1 MRINHPSNMDDLPP
15 PPYTPHDPSMG
26 GGVVPTSEVTPGQP
40 FQPMLRGGYT
50 RPSLPSE
57 ESHLSSAATYFDN
70 RRPHLQHSGTG
81 LNLIEHN
88 IVIGSDTTKE
98 DVHFPLPVETY
109 IDRDVTSL
117 DWSTYVNHLF
127 PAQDEPVNEKP
138 RREKDSRPRSF
149 GDEDTSERR
158 KQIQA
163 VVTEWN
169 ENFFNPRQ
177 IHINVDFIPRRS
189 SSSSRSTV
197 RATSTIGVS
206 PSQTSLAGDFV
217 PPKSAYSPITSQR
230 SQRPRRSHSV
240 SSISS
245 FSSSSSSSSS
255 SSVDSIKSKD
265 LEGADINGIRSAL
278 LAFRL
283 DTSTKHHLRASVRQL
298 RDEFR
303 SQRRNLSFRERK
315 EVKKEAKDQRK
326 DVKKEIK
333 AVIKEIKATR
343 KADRKLRKAERK
355 SRRETKRAESRG
367 QHHAHRAHRKSLR
380 TQERAEEKVLRA
392 QEKGIQAQE
401 RAAENAAKARERVAE
416 GYARA
421 REAQARETAAM
432 ADARERAASTR
443 AGGWGR
449 NTARGGGGW
458 GDAGR
463 ERAWAAEARAQET
476 ARGCSSRNWGGD
488 AVARAHESARNA
500 SSQDWGSYGR
510 ERARE
515 AELTARNASGRDWGR
530 YGRERAREAEQRAR
544 DIARGPGGWLD
555 GGGEQET
562 GVLD

>member
-1 MRINHPSNMDDLPP
+1 MRINHPPNMDDLPP
-15 PPYTPHDPSMG
+15 PPYTPHDPSVG
-26 GGVVPTSEVTPGQP
+26 GGAVPTPEVTPSQT

-70 RRPHLQHSGTG
+70 RRPHLQQSGTD
-81 LNLIEHN
+81 LRLIEHN
-88 IVIGSDTTKE
+88 IAIGSETTKE
-98 DVHFPLPVETY
+98 DIQFPLPIETY

-117 DWSTYVNHLF
+117 DWSTYVNDLF

-158 KQIQA
+158 MQIQA
-163 VVTEWN
+163 VVLEWN

-177 IHINVDFIPRRS
+177 IHINVDLTGRRS

-206 PSQTSLAGDFV
+206 PSQTSLGGDFV
-217 PPKSAYSPITSQR
+217 PPKSAYSPITYQSSQHR
-230 SQRPRRSHSV
+230 RRSHSV
-240 SSISS
+240 SST
-245 FSSSSSSSSS
+245 SSSSSSSS

-265 LEGADINGIRSAL
+265 LEGADINGLRSAL

-283 DTSTKHHLRASVRQL
+283 DTATKDHLRASVRQL

-315 EVKKEAKDQRK
+315 ESKKEAKDQLK

-333 AVIKEIKATR
+333 AAIKEIKATR
-343 KADRKLRKAERK
+343 KADRKVRKAERK
-355 SRRETKRAESRG
+355 ARRECKRTESRG
-367 QHHAHRAHRKSLR
+367 QHHAHRAHRRSLR
-380 TQERAEEKVLRA
+380 KQERTEEKVLRA
-392 QEKGIQAQE
+392 QEKGVQAQE
-401 RAAENAAKARERVAE
+401 RAAESATKARERVAE
-416 GYARA
+416 GYGRA
-421 REAQARETAAM
+421 REAQARETAPM
-432 ADARERAASTR
+432 ADARERAANTR

-449 NTARGGGGW
+449 ETARGGGGW

-463 ERAWAAEARAQET
+463 ERARAAEARAQET
-476 ARGCSSRNWGGD
+476 ARGYSSRNWGGD
-488 AVARAHESARNA
+488 AVARAHETARNA
-500 SSQDWGSYGR
+500 SNQDWGSYGR

-515 AELTARNASGRDWGR
+515 AELTARNASGQDWGR

-544 DIARGPGGWLD
+544 DIARGPGVRFD
-555 GGGEQET
+555 GDGEQET

>member
-1 MRINHPSNMDDLPP
+1 MDDLPP

-26 GGVVPTSEVTPGQP
+26 GGEVPTSEVGPGQP
-40 FQPMLRGGYT
+40 FQPTLRGGYT

-57 ESHLSSAATYFDN
+57 ESHLSSAATYFDD
-70 RRPHLQHSGTG
+70 RHPHLQNSYTG

-88 IVIGSDTTKE
+88 VMIGPETTKE
-98 DVHFPLPVETY
+98 DVHYPLPIETY

-117 DWSTYVNHLF
+117 DWSTYVNYLF

-169 ENFFNPRQ
+169 ENFFNPRL
-177 IHINVDFIPRRS
+177 IHINVDFIRRRS

-206 PSQTSLAGDFV
+206 PSQTSLGGDFV
-217 PPKSAYSPITSQR
+217 PPKFAYSPKPSDRLQH
-230 SQRPRRSHSV
+230 SRRSHSV
-240 SSISS
+240 SSISSSS

-255 SSVDSIKSKD
+255 SVDSVKSKD

-303 SQRRNLSFRERK
+303 SQRRDLSFRERK
-315 EVKKEAKDQRK
+315 EVNKESKDQRR

-333 AVIKEIKATR
+333 TVIKEIKATR

-355 SRRETKRAESRG
+355 SRRESKRAESRG
-367 QHHAHRAHRKSLR
+367 QHHVHRAHKKSLR
-380 TQERAEEKVLRA
+380 KQERAEEKVLRA

-401 RAAENAAKARERVAE
+401 RAAEKAAKARERVAE
-416 GYARA
+416 GYGRA

-449 NTARGGGGW
+449 ETARGGGGW

-463 ERAWAAEARAQET
+463 EKAWAAEARAQET
-476 ARGCSSRNWGGD
+476 ARGCSSRNWGSD
-488 AVARAHESARNA
+488 AVARAHEAARNA
-500 SSQDWGSYGR
+500 SNQDWGSYGR
-510 ERARE
+510 ERAKE
-515 AELTARNASGRDWGR
+515 AELTARNASGQGWGR

-544 DIARGPGGWLD
+544 DIARGPGERFD
-555 GGGEQET
+555 GDGEQES

>member
-1 MRINHPSNMDDLPP
+1 MDDLAP
-15 PPYTPHDPSMG
+15 PPYTPHDPSTGG
-26 GGVVPTSEVTPGQP
+26 GGVPTPEVPPGQP
-40 FQPMLRGGYT
+40 FQPTLRGGYT

-57 ESHLSSAATYFDN
+57 DSHFSSAATYFDN
-70 RRPHLQHSGTG
+70 RRPHLQDSGTG
-81 LNLIEHN
+81 LNLVEHN
-88 IVIGSDTTKE
+88 IIIGSETTKE
-98 DVHFPLPVETY
+98 DVHYPVPVETY

-117 DWSTYVNHLF
+117 DWSTYVNNLF

-138 RREKDSRPRSF
+138 RREKDSRPSSF
-149 GDEDTSERR
+149 GNEDTPERR
-158 KQIQA
+158 DQIQA

-169 ENFFNPRQ
+169 EKFFNPRQ
-177 IHINVDFIPRRS
+177 IHINVDFTTRRS
-189 SSSSRSTV
+189 FSSSRSTV

-217 PPKSAYSPITSQR
+217 PSKSIKPQITSHH
-230 SQRPRRSHSV
+230 SKHSRRSRSV
-240 SSISS
+240 SSV
-245 FSSSSSSSSS
+245 SSSSSYCSSSS

-278 LAFRL
+278 LAFQL

-303 SQRRNLSFRERK
+303 SQRRDLSFRERK
-315 EVKKEAKDQRK
+315 EVKKESKDQRK
-326 DVKKEIK
+326 EVKKEIK

-355 SRRETKRAESRG
+355 SRCESKRVESWG
-367 QHHAHRAHRKSLR
+367 QHRAHRAHRKSLR

-401 RAAENAAKARERVAE
+401 RAAEKAAKARERVAE
-416 GYARA
+416 GYGRA
-421 REAQARETAAM
+421 REAQAREIAAM

-449 NTARGGGGW
+449 DTARGGGGW

-463 ERAWAAEARAQET
+463 ERVSAAEARAQET
-476 ARGCSSRNWGGD
+476 ARGWSSRNWGSD
-488 AVARAHESARNA
+488 AVARAHETARNA
-500 SSQDWGSYGR
+500 SNQDWGSFGR
-510 ERARE
+510 VRARE
-515 AELTARNASGRDWGR
+515 AELTARNASGQDWAR

-544 DIARGPGGWLD
+544 DIARGPSGRHD
-555 GGGEQET
+555 VDGEQEN
-562 GVLD
+562 GVLG

>member
-1 MRINHPSNMDDLPP
+1 MYDLPP

-26 GGVVPTSEVTPGQP
+26 GDGVPTPEVTPAQP
-40 FQPMLRGGYT
+40 FQPTLRGGYT
-50 RPSLPSE
+50 RPSPPSE

-70 RRPHLQHSGTG
+70 RRPHLRNSGTG
-81 LNLIEHN
+81 LKLIEHN
-88 IVIGSDTTKE
+88 IIIGSETTKE
-98 DVHFPLPVETY
+98 DFYFPVPIETY

-117 DWSTYVNHLF
+117 DWSTYVNDLF
-127 PAQDEPVNEKP
+127 PARDEPENEKP

-169 ENFFNPRQ
+169 DKFFNPRQ
-177 IHINVDFIPRRS
+177 IHINLDFIRRRS

-217 PPKSAYSPITSQR
+217 PPKSAHSPITSQR
-230 SQRPRRSHSV
+230 SQHRRSHSV

-245 FSSSSSSSSS
+245 SSSSNSSSS
-255 SSVDSIKSKD
+255 SSVVSIKSKD

-283 DTSTKHHLRASVRQL
+283 DTSTKQHFRASVRQL

-303 SQRRNLSFRERK
+303 SQRRDLSFRERK
-315 EVKKEAKDQRK
+315 EVKKETKDQRK

-355 SRRETKRAESRG
+355 SRREIKRAESRG
-367 QHHAHRAHRKSLR
+367 QRHAHRAHKHSVR
-380 TQERAEEKVLRA
+380 TRERTEEKVLRA
-392 QEKGIQAQE
+392 QEKCIQAQE
-401 RAAENAAKARERVAE
+401 RAAEQAAKVRERVEE
-416 GYARA
+416 GNGRA
-421 REAQARETAAM
+421 REAQTRETAAM
-432 ADARERAASTR
+432 ADARERAAGTR

-449 NTARGGGGW
+449 EPARGCGGW

-463 ERAWAAEARAQET
+463 ERAWAAETRAQET
-476 ARGCSSRNWGGD
+476 ARVYSSRNWGGD
-488 AVARAHESARNA
+488 AVASAHETARNA
-500 SSQDWGSYGR
+500 SNQDWGSYGR

-515 AELTARNASGRDWGR
+515 TELTARNTSGQDWGR

-544 DIARGPGGWLD
+544 DIARGHGGRFD
-555 GGGEQET
+555 GDGEQET